1 MAAGP
6 LPRRLD
12 GVLLSEA
19 ARCFGSRLHEKH
31 SRALPN
37 GRSDCNKAAN
47 GAMWRS
53 GYAPVC
59 KTVYSGSIPDVASI
73 NLFNDID
80 RKAEAR
86 REVIRGA

>member
-12 GVLLSEA
+12 GVLLIDG
-19 ARCFGSRLHEKH
+19 ARCFGSGLHEIH

-73 NLFNDID
+73 NHFKHLS
-80 RKAEAR
+80 
-86 REVIRGA
+86 

>member
-6 LPRRLD
+6 LPRWLD
-12 GVLLSEA
+12 GVLLIDRT
-19 ARCFGSRLHEKH
+19 RCLRSGLHEMH

-73 NLFNDID
+73 NLFNDLS
-80 RKAEAR
+80 
-86 REVIRGA
+86 